1 MASSLF
7 MFVDPDQYIVT
18 GLIAIDVFAA
28 IGYLDKNFAR
38 ISSTENPPPSIPQ
51 RLPETL
57 ATTSRSLKHHS
68 LLLPSGTVS

>member
-1 MASSLF
+1 MRRLVVLEVPMASSLF

-38 ISSTENPPPSIPQ
+38 ISSTENPPP
-51 RLPETL
+51 LDT
-57 ATTSRSLKHHS
+57 TTSA
-68 LLLPSGTVS
+68 